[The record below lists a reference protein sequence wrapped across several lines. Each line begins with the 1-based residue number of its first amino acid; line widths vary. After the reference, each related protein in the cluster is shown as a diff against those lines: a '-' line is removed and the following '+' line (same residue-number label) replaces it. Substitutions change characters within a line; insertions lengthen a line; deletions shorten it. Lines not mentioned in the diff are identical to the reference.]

1 MFNKGFTLIEAIV
14 AIFILTTG
22 TMGAFSVIQRTVT
35 FISVS
40 SSRLTASYL
49 AQEGLEIVR
58 NFRDSN
64 YLQGLV
70 WDNGL
75 VGCATGCEVDYNDPA
90 LLPWTDP
97 GRFLKTGSGSPYN
110 YSIGDDALYKRKI
123 IITPGVNVLTI
134 LVEVSWQERGGSH
147 QVVAETRLHNW
158 R

>member
-1 MFNKGFTLIEAIV
+1 MFKKGFTLIETVV

-22 TMGAFSVIQRTVT
+22 TMGAFSIIQKTVT

-40 SSRLTASYL
+40 SSQLIASYL
-49 AQEGLEIVR
+49 AQEGVEIVR

-75 VGCATGCEVDYNDPA
+75 AGCAAGCEVDYNDPA

-97 GRFLKTGSGSPYN
+97 GRFLKVGSGLLYN
-110 YSIGDDALYKRKI
+110 YDIGNDTFYKRKI
-123 IITPGVNVLTI
+123 TITPGVNVLNI
-134 LVEVSWQERGGSH
+134 LVEVSWQERDGSY
-147 QVVAETRLHNW
+147 QVAAETRLNNW